1 MDGMSWFQTI
11 NHVVKWGTYG
21 WDLLFQ
27 TMNQLDKRGHLGM
40 GSHVYK
46 Q

>member
-1 MDGMSWFQTI
+1 MDGSSS
-11 NHVVKWGTYG
+11 
-21 WDLLFQ
+21 FQ

-40 GSHVYK
+40 GNHVCK

>member
-1 MDGMSWFQTI
+1 MGCHGSKQYITRLNGVPMDGNSC
-11 NHVVKWGTYG
+11 
-21 WDLLFQ
+21 FQ